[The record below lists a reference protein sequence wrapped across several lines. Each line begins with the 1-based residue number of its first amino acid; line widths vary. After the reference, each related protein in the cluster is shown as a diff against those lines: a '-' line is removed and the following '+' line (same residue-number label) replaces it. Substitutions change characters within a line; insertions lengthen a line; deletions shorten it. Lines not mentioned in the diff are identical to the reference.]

1 MTEQDIQ
8 ERFDEMLDEVYGD
21 IDGMISVAGYRF
33 PVSAALRKLDPIA
46 YRCGLS
52 DYEDDMER
60 FNDEEDEDDE

>member
-8 ERFDEMLDEVYGD
+8 ERFDEMLDDVYGD

-33 PVSAALRKLDPIA
+33 NVSVALRKLDPIA

-60 FNDEEDEDDE
+60 FSDDEDDE